1 MDFQNGF
8 KVYPRVL
15 HGENTGIG
23 TADWT
28 CCSKLLLSPAHSYR
42 LFRNKEKTLSKV
54 PASFVIYVLCF
65 LALTV
70 TVCFPAFMAYL
81 LCTVCTYWLIFYF
94 IDRQC
99 QSVLCK
105 NSMLMQHSEINSW
118 DFRNHHDCLLILL
131 KYPITTLL
139 LCFRML
145 YTAFTC
151 FRMLFKQ
158 KCHHP
163 KKKNKLASPLYTGF
177 TCGSR

>member
-1 MDFQNGF
+1 MELASREYQQGKNAFQGTGF
-8 KVYPRVL
+8 LCYLR
-15 HGENTGIG
+15 
-23 TADWT
+23 
-28 CCSKLLLSPAHSYR
+28 SLLLSFNLVFVSQPLQLICFAQFV
-42 LFRNKEKTLSKV
+42 LTNWLS
-54 PASFVIYVLCF
+54 
-65 LALTV
+65 
-70 TVCFPAFMAYL
+70 
-81 LCTVCTYWLIFYF
+81 FYF
-94 IDRQC
+94 IERQC

-105 NSMLMQHSEINSW
+105 NNMLMLHSEHNSW

-163 KKKNKLASPLYTGF
+163 KKNKLAAPLYTGF